1 MSERNETYNTMS
13 NETITLASIQ
23 YVKGGDL
30 ESVRRSLI
38 KSLTMNSIPFFQ
50 GDYSETA
57 RLEPADVFQ
66 LFSPRWSAVGRIELE
81 TVDSSQVL
89 LRFCLPTFPTEAVV
103 ESNEEAIR
111 EALPPPA
118 AVIRIIDAD
127 GDRTRALA
135 YLGRYLHQFRIQRLQ
150 EIQSVLQNTLG
161 LTPGYGLIIERQRVL
176 DPVSLAHKSEV
187 GKDDGARDIP
197 RDDLTLRD
205 DQQELLRLWQSGQT
219 AKVIALRTS
228 KTEKT
233 ILNQLTLLRKSLG
246 EELVPRRR

>member
-1 MSERNETYNTMS
+1 LS
-13 NETITLASIQ
+13 SIQ
-23 YVKGGDL
+23 YVMGGDL
-30 ESVRRSLI
+30 ESVRSSLI
-38 KSLTMNSIPFFQ
+38 KILTMNSIPFFQ
-50 GDYSETA
+50 GYYSETA
-57 RLEPADVFQ
+57 RMDPADVFQ
-66 LFSPRWSAVGRIELE
+66 LFSPLWKAVGRIELE
-81 TVDSSQVL
+81 SVDPSQVL
-89 LRFCLPTFPTEAVV
+89 LRFCLPPFPSQSEV
-103 ESNEEAIR
+103 EIHEEAIR

-161 LTPGYGLIIERQRVL
+161 LIQVYGLIIERQRML
-176 DPVSLAHKSEV
+176 EPAAAPHKSEA
-187 GKDDGARDIP
+187 GKDDEARDIP
-197 RDDLTLRD
+197 RDDLVLRD
-205 DQQELLRLWQSGQT
+205 DQQELLRLWQSGKT

-233 ILNQLTLLRKSLG
+233 ILNQLTILRKSLG